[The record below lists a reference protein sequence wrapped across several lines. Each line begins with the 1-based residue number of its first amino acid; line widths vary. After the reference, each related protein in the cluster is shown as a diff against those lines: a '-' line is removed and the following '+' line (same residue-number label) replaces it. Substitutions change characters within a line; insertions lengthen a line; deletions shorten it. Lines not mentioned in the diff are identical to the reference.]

1 MIMKL
6 AIAGLLATTV
16 MAAAPA
22 QAETLRLL
30 TWGSYAPDELVKKFE
45 EKYPDITVEVTF
57 SNNEEMIAKLRATGG
72 AGFDLAQPSHDR
84 IYAVQ
89 QEYNIYKP
97 LDLSKI
103 NTDTMQAKLLDGVK
117 ANTTIDGEVYAV
129 PHQWGTS
136 GLMANKT
143 MAPDVRRSWTRSPTS

>member
-1 MIMKL
+1 
-6 AIAGLLATTV
+6 
-16 MAAAPA
+16 
-22 QAETLRLL
+22 
-30 TWGSYAPDELVKKFE
+30 VKKFE

-103 NTDTMQAKLLDGVK
+103 NTDRHAGQA
-117 ANTTIDGEVYAV
+117 A
-129 PHQWGTS
+129 
-136 GLMANKT
+136 
-143 MAPDVRRSWTRSPTS
+143 